1 MEADFVN
8 IFVEKQRESII
19 DLTSRN
25 IMLEARI
32 TYAEQKNKVVQE
44 YEQTIVNLQNKNE
57 ELIRNLAQF
66 DGLQESCT
74 AKDKELFH
82 LKTKMGEMEVDIDQL
97 RKTVKQMTM
106 ENEVQVAKALRLKN
120 KAKQLAEE

>member
-32 TYAEQKNKVVQE
+32 TYAEQKVKVVQE
-44 YEQTIVNLQNKNE
+44 YEQSLVDLQNKNE
-57 ELIRNLAQF
+57 ELTRNAALFA
-66 DGLQESCT
+66 GLQENCT
-74 AKDKELFH
+74 SKDKELKH
-82 LKTKMGEMEVDIDQL
+82 LKVKVGEMQADIDQL
-97 RKTVKQMTM
+97 RSTIKQMTM
-106 ENEVQVAKALRLKN
+106 ENEVQAAKALRLKN